1 MRRTILFKQLVARK
15 SIDKLIRES
24 EEPEHSLKKSLGP
37 WSLTALG
44 IGAVIGSGIFTVIG
58 TAMAGQTFDMPNIRD
73 TPLLH
78 YLIHHTALAGR
89 PGAGPALAL
98 SMVLVAIV
106 CIFTGLCYAELA
118 SMIPIAGSAYTY
130 TYATLGELVAWIIGW
145 DLILEYAFSNMSV
158 SVGFAAHIVDLLD
171 WFGLHPPLRW
181 ISPAYLPTGLQ
192 DFAGNDLY
200 KSGWHFGFNIPAFLV
215 VMILTVL
222 LVRGIRESARANNVM
237 VLVKMAA
244 ILVFIF
250 AGASFIKP
258 HYWHPFM
265 PNGWTGVLTGGSI
278 IFFTYIGFDSV
289 STAAEECKN
298 PQRDLPFGIL
308 ATLLACT
315 LLYGAVAIVLSGIVP
330 WQTVMGDAAPVVNAL
345 KRLFLLTGAGSL
357 QWVRLF
363 VLIGAILGM
372 VSSILVFQLGQARVW
387 FAMSRDRLLPDAFS
401 RVHPRFRTPHVATWI
416 AGLFVGIPAGI
427 FDIGTLADL
436 SNIGTLFAFVL
447 VSLAVMVLRA
457 RQAERPRS
465 FRVPLVWLV
474 APLSV
479 GCCLVLMMG
488 LPVENWLRFV
498 VWLVIGL
505 LLYLSYGVRRSSSG
519 AELDPAHRLRGLV
532 KADRALAW
540 LAGLLAALGILVAAG
555 MARGALAVDT
565 AHVAQA
571 AVLLALGVP
580 FVLIGLRNLRKDS

>member
-1 MRRTILFKQLVARK
+1 MRRTVLFRQLFARK
-15 SIDKLIRES
+15 SIDKLIRDS
-24 EEPEHSLKKSLGP
+24 QEPGHTLKKSLGP

-58 TAMAGQTFDMPNIRD
+58 TAMAGQKFDVPNIRD

-78 YLIHHTALAGR
+78 YLIHHTAMAGR

-98 SMVLVAIV
+98 SLVLVAIV
-106 CIFTGLCYAELA
+106 CVFTGLCYAELA

-158 SVGFAAHIVDLLD
+158 SVGLSAHLVDLFD
-171 WFGLHPPLRW
+171 WFGVHLPVQW

-215 VMILTVL
+215 VMLLTVI
-222 LVRGIRESARANNVM
+222 LVRGIRESARTNNVL
-237 VLVKMAA
+237 VLIKMAA
-244 ILVFIF
+244 ILVFVF

-298 PQRDLPFGIL
+298 PQRDLPIGIM
-308 ATLLACT
+308 ATLVACT
-315 LLYGAVAIVLSGIVP
+315 VLYGAVAIVLSGIVP
-330 WQTVMGDAAPVVNAL
+330 WQSVMGDAAPVVNAIKKL
-345 KRLFLLTGAGSL
+345 ALLPGNGNL

-363 VLIGAILGM
+363 VLIGAMLGM
-372 VSSILVFQLGQARVW
+372 ISSILVFQLGQARVW
-387 FAMSRDRLLPDAFS
+387 FAMSRDGLLPTVFS
-401 RVHPRFRTPHVATWI
+401 RIHPKFRTPAVATWV
-416 AGLFVGIPAGI
+416 AGFVVGIPGGLL
-427 FDIGTLADL
+427 DIGTVSNL

-447 VSLAVMVLRA
+447 VSIAVLILRF
-457 RQAERPRS
+457 REPERRRD
-465 FRVPLVWLV
+465 FRVPLGPVFPV
-474 APLSV
+474 LSIFFCV
-479 GCCLVLMMG
+479 LLMMG
-488 LPVENWLRFV
+488 LEVMTWMAFFA
-498 VWLVIGL
+498 WLVVGL
-505 LLYLSYGVRRSSSG
+505 LIYFFYSRHRS
-519 AELDPAHRLRGLV
+519 EF
-532 KADRALAW
+532 
-540 LAGLLAALGILVAAG
+540 AGL
-555 MARGALAVDT
+555 
-565 AHVAQA
+565 
-571 AVLLALGVP
+571 
-580 FVLIGLRNLRKDS
+580 K